1 MIRNTDDAALVR
13 RCLEGDNSAF
23 DKLID
28 RYKRQVYSVIY
39 RMVRN
44 PADAEDIAQDAFIKA
59 YRALSSYNDSYP
71 FITWLF
77 KIAHNTAIDHLRAN
91 KAQLLSL
98 DVEESPLED
107 ECSDQKLMDSVD
119 ALSDKSLLDKALST
133 LPPVYREILAL
144 RHQQEFSYTE
154 ISETLGIPEGTVKI
168 RLFRARNLMKEKMLA
183 LGFTGTQ

>member
-1 MIRNTDDAALVR
+1 MLRNTDDAALVR

-28 RYKRQVYSVIY
+28 RYKRQVFSVIY
-39 RMVRN
+39 QMVRN

-59 YRALSSYNDSYP
+59 YRALSSYNDCYP

-77 KIAHNTAIDHLRAN
+77 KIAHNAAIDHLRAS
-91 KAQLLSL
+91 KTQLLSL
-98 DVEESPLED
+98 DIEESPLES
-107 ECSDQKLMDSVD
+107 ECSDQSLMESAD
-119 ALSDKSLLDKALST
+119 ALSDKALLDKALAA

-154 ISETLGIPEGTVKI
+154 ISEALGIPEGTVKI
-168 RLFRARNLMKEKMLA
+168 RLFRARNLLKEKMLA
-183 LGFTGTQ
+183 IGYSGQR